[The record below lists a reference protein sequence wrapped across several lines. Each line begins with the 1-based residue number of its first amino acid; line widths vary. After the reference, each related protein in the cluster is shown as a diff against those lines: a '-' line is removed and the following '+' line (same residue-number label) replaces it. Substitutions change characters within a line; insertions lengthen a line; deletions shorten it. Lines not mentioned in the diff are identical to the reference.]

1 LDGSDQLDQALA
13 AVRNGGYNTVI
24 TVGSTA
30 PADLYR
36 AEPVPY
42 AELAR
47 EYLVRHGLPGS
58 LVTAVHVPESAQDRT
73 YLNAVMIRGWLQRS
87 GRTVDAIDVFSSGVH
102 SRRSRMLYRTAFGPH
117 IRVGILARGPRA
129 TIPTPGGP
137 PASARSPCCLR
148 RSAGSGPHCF
158 FTRVRRVRM
167 KRHGAKLSRCQIP
180 WRDLEHDRRE
190 RRVGVFRATM
200 QSAAVLGWALASKL
214 PYVDPGYPRPRLHRN
229 PKDDIVDAYY
239 VIDFYNLL

>member
-1 LDGSDQLDQALA
+1 MLGPMRWPIFFHRQEIWIPTIPGGLVILFVCAGACLLAVRHVHSFLAPNESVGARLLIIEGWMAPDQLDQGLA
-13 AVRNGGYNTVI
+13 AVRNGGYNNVI

-47 EYLVRHGLPGS
+47 DYLVRHGLPGS
-58 LVTAVHVPESAQDRT
+58 LVTAVPVPESAQDRT

-117 IRVGILARGPRA
+117 IRVGILAARPSGYDPDAWWA
-129 TIPTPGGP
+129 T
-137 PASARSPCCLR
+137 S
-148 RSAGSGPHCF
+148 
-158 FTRVRRVRM
+158 V
-167 KRHGAKLSRCQIP
+167 GAKSVLSEAIS
-180 WRDLEHDRRE
+180 W
-190 RRVGVFRATM
+190 VWT
-200 QSAAVLGWALASKL
+200 ALFFH
-214 PYVDPGYPRPRLHRN
+214 PGAPGSHEETWGEAKPVPNSMARP
-229 PKDDIVDAYY
+229 
-239 VIDFYNLL
+239 